1 MCLLQLAI
9 AGELSAALSREA
21 ITTNESGRLAETQ
34 AMLIELAG
42 CGWLLE
48 RALLTTVEH
57 QISWSMS

>member
-1 MCLLQLAI
+1 M

-21 ITTNESGRLAETQ
+21 ITTNESGRLTETQ
-34 AMLIELAG
+34 AMLNELAG

-57 QISWSMS
+57 AINWAIV